1 MDNRNKYPQGSLFS
15 NVNKSKE
22 AHPDY
27 TGTLELNQEVVEDLS
42 EADVVLSVRLGLS
55 RQPSLRRQVRDLGIP
70 ILVIKSDTLPQ
81 VTRAMARLLRRQA
94 TETAAKVTPPDR
106 ASQDRRTAFAVS

>member
-1 MDNRNKYPQGSLFS
+1 MDNRNQYPQGSLFQ

-42 EADVVLSVRLGLS
+42 NQFHAGVAFPKISIAGWKRMAKKSGATFLSVKASVLQERKN
-55 RQPSLRRQVRDLGIP
+55 RDENVQPTKQTMSNDDPFSL
-70 ILVIKSDTLPQ
+70 
-81 VTRAMARLLRRQA
+81 
-94 TETAAKVTPPDR
+94 
-106 ASQDRRTAFAVS
+106 

>member
-1 MDNRNKYPQGSLFS
+1 MDNRNQYPQGSLFQ

-42 EADVVLSVRLGLS
+42 NQFHAGVAFPKISIAGWKRTAKKSGDTFLSVKASVLQER
-55 RQPSLRRQVRDLGIP
+55 RKRDEDVQPTKQTMSNDDPFSL
-70 ILVIKSDTLPQ
+70 
-81 VTRAMARLLRRQA
+81 
-94 TETAAKVTPPDR
+94 
-106 ASQDRRTAFAVS
+106 

>member
-1 MDNRNKYPQGSLFS
+1 MDNRNQYPQGSLFS

-42 EADVVLSVRLGLS
+42 NQFHAGVAFPKISIAGWKRMAKKSGATFLSVKASVLQERKN
-55 RQPSLRRQVRDLGIP
+55 RDENVQPTKQTMSNDDPFSL
-70 ILVIKSDTLPQ
+70 
-81 VTRAMARLLRRQA
+81 
-94 TETAAKVTPPDR
+94 
-106 ASQDRRTAFAVS
+106 